1 MATRADVAAKAGVS
15 PSTVSYVLSGKRS
28 IGQATRA
35 RVLAAVKELNYH
47 PNHAAAALAGG
58 TNKIIGLLAPAGR
71 SGISPSF
78 VEYIN
83 GATRAARELG
93 WHLMVYLDNDVN
105 VKDLANLHRGGLLD
119 GMILMEIEMN
129 DPRIEY
135 LQKVGVPH
143 VAIGRT
149 ENNKHLRF
157 IDRDFEK
164 DGYQAVDYYNQL
176 GHKNIGLIRVKKEGF
191 QLIGADVRFAESI
204 NERAQIYG
212 MRVVEYSCENT
223 SSAGRAAFIHFQK
236 NHPEVTGFI
245 TLGDYLTYSFLNAA
259 REFNVEVPKKL
270 SILALAVP
278 NSSVEITYPP
288 LTTLSINDDGFG
300 YEAGKMLIHTIIG
313 EEVPEKQQLQAGQ
326 LNVRGTTATVSA

>member
-1 MATRADVAAKAGVS
+1 
-15 PSTVSYVLSGKRS
+15 
-28 IGQATRA
+28 
-35 RVLAAVKELNYH
+35 
-47 PNHAAAALAGG
+47 
-58 TNKIIGLLAPAGR
+58 
-71 SGISPSF
+71 
-78 VEYIN
+78 
-83 GATRAARELG
+83 
-93 WHLMVYLDNDVN
+93 
-105 VKDLANLHRGGLLD
+105 
-119 GMILMEIEMN
+119 
-129 DPRIEY
+129 
-135 LQKVGVPH
+135 
-143 VAIGRT
+143 
-149 ENNKHLRF
+149 
-157 IDRDFEK
+157 
-164 DGYQAVDYYNQL
+164 
-176 GHKNIGLIRVKKEGF
+176 
-191 QLIGADVRFAESI
+191 
-204 NERAQIYG
+204 

-259 REFNVEVPKKL
+259 REFNVEVPNKL